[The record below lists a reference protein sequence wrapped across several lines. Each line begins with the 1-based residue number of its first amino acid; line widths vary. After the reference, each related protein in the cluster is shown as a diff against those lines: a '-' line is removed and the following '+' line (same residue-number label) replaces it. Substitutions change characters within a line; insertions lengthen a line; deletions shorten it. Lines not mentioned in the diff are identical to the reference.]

1 MSNEYK
7 DWKIDKIYSE
17 RTLVKEYP
25 FLHVRDFEGNL
36 DIGAEF
42 PLLYLELPDG
52 WVSLFFQMCSDLRKI
67 LAEENTLDT
76 FYFVQVKEKYNKLTC
91 YYEGGASDRVKD
103 IIARYEYI
111 SSYVC
116 TRCGKPAKYQTC
128 GYIESFCLDCWQKYC
143 DLVESKKLDIKIE
156 NEKLLAL
163 TEWNTYLQNNKDFN
177 EV

>member
-17 RTLVKEYP
+17 RALVKEYP
-25 FLHVRDFEGNL
+25 FLHVRNFEGNP
-36 DIGAEF
+36 DMDAEF

-67 LAEENTLDT
+67 LLEENALDT

-91 YYEGGASDRVKD
+91 YCEGCPSDRVED
-103 IIARYEYI
+103 TIAKYKYI
-111 SSYVC
+111 SSFVC
-116 TRCGKPAKYQTC
+116 TKCGKPAKYQTC
-128 GYIESFCLDCWQKYC
+128 GYIASFCQDCWQKHC
-143 DLVESKKLDIKIE
+143 SHIKSNELDFSAE
-156 NEKLLAL
+156 NNKLLSMA
-163 TEWNTYLQNNKDFN
+163 EWNTYLQNNKDFN